1 MRILSLFELFLV
13 VFTLYAIYEGGMKVL
28 VPVLCVGT
36 VFLFERLEVELKEDE
51 EFRKGVLN
59 NYPQSANKTA

>member
-13 VFTLYAIYEGGMKVL
+13 VFTLYAVHEGGMKVL

-36 VFLFERLEVELKEDE
+36 VFLFERLEVELKEDK
-51 EFRKGVLN
+51 EFRKN
-59 NYPQSANKTA
+59 SRNCQYT